1 VPDPN
6 KNTIQKG
13 KIANFMRAPLFDYY
27 QLDYCFRPYSN
38 QSRAGKSLETGKG
51 SEVQRI
57 TKFLFVLACSAKL
70 LTGEFPVVEGYP

>member
-1 VPDPN
+1 
-6 KNTIQKG
+6 
-13 KIANFMRAPLFDYY
+13 MRAPLFDYY

-51 SEVQRI
+51 SEVQRM

-70 LTGEFPVVEGYP
+70 LTGEFPVVEGYSKIYNENMSGNGCFS